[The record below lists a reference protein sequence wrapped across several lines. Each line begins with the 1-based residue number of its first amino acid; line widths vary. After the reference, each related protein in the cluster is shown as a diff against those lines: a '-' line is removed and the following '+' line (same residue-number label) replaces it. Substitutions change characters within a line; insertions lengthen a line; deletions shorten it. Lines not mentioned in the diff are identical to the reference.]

1 MANKRT
7 GPDYLDQKSKKKKNT
22 QIRAVR
28 KPSSFAEGDKPHL
41 DWKRGG
47 LKRYDPE
54 VLKKYPHSPV
64 ETIGVSIMRDKMQDK
79 LDKQK
84 GKTKE
89 KKPSQKMPASMLKK
103 ANSKKK

>member
-1 MANKRT
+1 MGNNRT
-7 GPDYLDQKSKKKKNT
+7 GPDYLDQKSKKKKDARM
-22 QIRAVR
+22 IAVR
-28 KPSSFAEGDKPHL
+28 KPSSFGEGDKPHL

-54 VLKKYPHSPV
+54 VLKKYPHNPR
-64 ETIGVSIMRDKMQDK
+64 ETIGVGMMRDKMQDK

-89 KKPSQKMPASMLKK
+89 KKPSRKMPASMLKQ